1 MYLVTEIKT
10 MIANLDSIG
19 QFVRVGGGGAVDI
32 PEGSEKKKVFRF

>member
-1 MYLVTEIKT
+1 MYLVTDIKT

-19 QFVRVGGGGAVDI
+19 RFVGGGGSVDI